1 MLMSIATPAFA
12 AAGTRNEITG
22 KKVGWHAVAGLLPP
36 FRFWS
41 GYDALYNRDGGY
53 WEGKI

>member
-1 MLMSIATPAFA
+1 MSIATPAFA